1 MKAAL
6 GLDEWL
12 SRIDGI
18 HPGDWVL
25 GLERVG
31 IVADR
36 MGLRKPAPCSVIVA
50 GTNGKGSCCVCL
62 EQILLAAGRRVG
74 CTLSPH
80 LERFN
85 ERVRINGAELD
96 DQTLC
101 RSFAAV
107 EAARGEVQLT
117 YFEFTALAALH
128 CFRQAA
134 VEVAVLEVGLGG
146 RLDAFNLVDAD
157 LAVVTSIGIDHVDY
171 LGDTRERIGAEKAGV
186 LRAGQQVALGPDMP
200 GSVLEAA
207 ARLAGRTIRFGRD
220 LLGAWTGPDR
230 WRAQLDGRRFE
241 NLPAVPFPLANC
253 ALAIA
258 AADALGGA
266 DEQAIRQGLA
276 NAWLPRPL
284 RADRRRRPSVGGGC
298 GAQSLGGAL
307 AARRT
312 RQTLPERK
320 ARCAAGHSGRQGRGR
335 PVSGSGRHC
344 GALDS
349 GGCPAAPRP
358 AGGGTGQAGRRTILD
373 RCRNRRAGN
382 RAGGVACAPRRCYP
396 CLRIVRG
403 GPVRPDDAGARSGGA
418 RWRHST
424 ESLRRRWMNEQT
436 RHRITGSLFLLALAI
451 IFLPMLFDGDGV
463 ASVQLEPIETDY
475 VPPAVQRFDEQVPD
489 SDFAERVA
497 ELRAEVDEQGFHR
510 DTGARLGEPVLSVPN
525 DATEAWAIQLASF
538 ADQDNAREFRDRLR
552 ADGYEAFVA
561 SYKPAAGQA
570 MNRVAVGPLLNSSRA
585 RLLLEE
591 LADRYDT
598 QGRIMAFGN

>member
-1 MKAAL
+1 MRAAL

-36 MGLRKPAPCSVIVA
+36 MGLRKPAPRSVIVA

-220 LLGAWTGPDR
+220 LLGAWTGPDH

-241 NLPAVPFPLANC
+241 YLPAVPFPLANC

-258 AADALGGA
+258 AAAALGGA

-276 NAWLPRPL
+276 NAWLPGRFE
-284 RADRRRRPSVGGGC
+284 RIAAAGRQWVVDVGHNP
-298 GAQSLGGAL
+298 L
-307 AARRT
+307 AALWLRDELARRFPNAKLVALLG
-312 RQTLPERK
+312 TLADKDAEGLFQVLDDIVERWILVD
-320 ARCAAGHSGRQGRGR
+320 APPPRG
-335 PVSGSGRHC
+335 
-344 GALDS
+344 L
-349 GGCPAAPRP
+349 PAAELAKR
-358 AGGGTGQAGRRTILD
+358 
-373 RCRNRRAGN
+373 
-382 RAGGVACAPRRCYP
+382 
-396 CLRIVRG
+396 
-403 GPVRPDDAGARSGGA
+403 AGARSWIVAGSVERGIERA
-418 RWRHST
+418 
-424 ESLRRRWMNEQT
+424 
-436 RHRITGSLFLLALAI
+436 GSLARPGDVILA
-451 IFLPMLFDGDGV
+451 FG
-463 ASVQLEPIETDY
+463 
-475 VPPAVQRFDEQVPD
+475 
-489 SDFAERVA
+489 
-497 ELRAEVDEQGFHR
+497 
-510 DTGARLGEPVLSVPN
+510 
-525 DATEAWAIQLASF
+525 SF
-538 ADQDNAREFRDRLR
+538 AVAQSARTML
-552 ADGYEAFVA
+552 APG
-561 SYKPAAGQA
+561 AAAPGGGIRQIA
-570 MNRVAVGPLLNSSRA
+570 CGGVG
-585 RLLLEE
+585 
-591 LADRYDT
+591 
-598 QGRIMAFGN
+598 